1 MISPAPNTEEEL
13 LAKATSLHGRTLGE
27 ISNTI
32 NLSVPPDQLK
42 NKGFVGELIEY
53 YVGVSKKNKNLPIP
67 DFENLGIELK
77 TIPVIE
83 GRPTESTHVCSAAL
97 KRNAGE
103 QWKNS
108 RVFRKLEKVLW
119 VPIQADTKIRLSER
133 VVGRAFLWSPSAED
147 ERILRSDWEEHMELI
162 ILGRFAELHGERG
175 EYLQIRPKGRNSNSK
190 GLSTSEL
197 GEPTITQ
204 PRGFYL
210 RQSFTE
216 KIIKCCSLL
225 SS

>member
-1 MISPAPNTEEEL
+1 MISPHPNTEQEL
-13 LAKATSLHGRTLGE
+13 LVKANALYGKTLGE
-27 ISNTI
+27 IANVV
-32 NLSVPPDQLK
+32 NLSVPPDLLK
-42 NKGFVGELIEY
+42 NKGFVGELIELCLGGY
-53 YVGVSKKNKNLPIP
+53 KKNKNLPLP

-77 TIPVIE
+77 TIPVFD

-97 KRNAGE
+97 KRNTGE

-119 VPIQADTKIRLSER
+119 VPIQADNKIQLSQR
-133 VVGRAFLWSPSAED
+133 IVGRAFLWSPSAED
-147 ERILRSDWEEHMELI
+147 ERILRSDWEEHMDLI
-162 ILGRFAELHGERG
+162 TLGRFEELHGERG

-197 GEPTITQ
+197 GEPAITQ

-216 KIIKCCSLL
+216 KIIKC